1 MHNILGVAQGCNSNR
16 RQGRE
21 VISESLNRDE
31 EKAGCVMFLRE
42 DCNVPKQ
49 KNYTS
54 EGNLMLTCSSKIGF
68 IGWPRSLESR
78 VGEEFSQRHII
89 AYCVLYLFITPPNLK
104 NDLWQNLSKQ
114 IIPADI

>member
-1 MHNILGVAQGCNSNR
+1 MHNILGVAQGRNSNG

-31 EKAGCVMFLRE
+31 EKATCIRE

-49 KNYTS
+49 KNYMS
-54 EGNLMLTCSSKIGF
+54 EGNLMLTCSSKTGF

-78 VGEEFSQRHII
+78 VGEEFSQRLVV
-89 AYCVLYLFITPPNLK
+89 A
-104 NDLWQNLSKQ
+104 
-114 IIPADI
+114 